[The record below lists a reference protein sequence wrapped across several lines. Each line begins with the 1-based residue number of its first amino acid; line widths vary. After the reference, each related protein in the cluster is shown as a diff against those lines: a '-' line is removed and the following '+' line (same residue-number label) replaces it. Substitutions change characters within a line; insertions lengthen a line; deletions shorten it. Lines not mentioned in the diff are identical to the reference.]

1 MTSMLL
7 SAANQFISPL
17 PGMNSSAIG
26 GIRPLPPSP
35 TGINRG
41 ICSLSWQDQTFRF
54 RTNPNEIW
62 WDYELL
68 TKVEETYG
76 GRVIQ
81 LLGTRLGDLRVKVD
95 CGNGGWPYLMQ
106 VVNYLRNLLSDQR
119 NGNPAT
125 FRYTA
130 RNWQLK
136 VYAMSMPFE
145 DQMQATIREL
155 ELNFKIQEDVSGM
168 LSQVTLDAELLRL
181 QDGVYGIGEQTHN
194 KYNDS
199 AAGGTGG
206 TLSAPSNPNTPGYA
220 SSGITNAVDSSP
232 QGNNPLGA
240 NPLSSLGSIGGIMP
254 SIPGVS
260 GLTKAFGM

>member
-1 MTSMLL
+1 MLASMM
-7 SAANQFISPL
+7 NQFISPL
-17 PGMNSSAIG
+17 PGMNNSNITGVA
-26 GIRPLPPSP
+26 PLPPQP

-41 ICSLSWQDQTFRF
+41 ICSLSWQDQTFQF

-81 LLGTRLGDLRVKVD
+81 LLGTRLGDLRIKVE
-95 CGNGGWPYLMQ
+95 CGGGGWAYLMQ

-119 NGNPAT
+119 NGNAAT

-145 DQMQATIREL
+145 DQVTATTREL
-155 ELNFKIQEDVSGM
+155 MLNFKIQEDVSGM

-181 QDGVYGIGEQTHN
+181 QEGVYGIGEATHN

-199 AAGGTGG
+199 AAAGTGG
-206 TLSAPSNPNTPGYA
+206 QLTAPMNPNTPGYA
-220 SSGITNAVDSSP
+220 ASGITNAVDSSP

-240 NPLSSLGSIGGIMP
+240 SPLGALGSVGGLMP

-260 GLTKAFGM
+260 GLGKAFGM